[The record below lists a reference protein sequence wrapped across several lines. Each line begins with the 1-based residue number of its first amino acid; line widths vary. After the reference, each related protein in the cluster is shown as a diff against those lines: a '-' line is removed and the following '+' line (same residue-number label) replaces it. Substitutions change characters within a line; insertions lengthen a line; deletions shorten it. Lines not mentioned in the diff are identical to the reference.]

1 VRIITEEDATTLGVL
16 EVVGSDK
23 LYNKSQATAL
33 AKKSCGAGDVP
44 MLCEYIEHGSS
55 GRSVKR
61 YLPIIKRKQKD
72 EPTTKEI

>member
-1 VRIITEEDATTLGVL
+1 VRIITEEDATSVGVL

-33 AKKSCGAGDVP
+33 AKKSCSAGDVP
-44 MLCEYIEHGSS
+44 MLCEYDESSSS

-61 YLPIIKRKQKD
+61 YLPLVKRKRED
-72 EPTTKEI
+72 EKTTEEV